1 MFNRRERSRSKS
13 PNNSY
18 DYDAHSLSDSLSVS
32 VFGPSPNNASKKKSK
47 NNVNNNNIIN
57 NDQNMMNSEV
67 ESSVQPKRKRYTLL
81 EKKQLVEKYKSIKL
95 SDPNRGI
102 RSIASE
108 LNVPRSCLQDWCNKY
123 KCFKDKVDL
132 ENKYRLEG
140 AGRTPESVTVDDVL
154 VKWVSLMRRLGIALS
169 TNEIIIKLM
178 ELDKKQ
184 INKGFR
190 VLQIWSLTFLR
201 KFAFCIRRSS
211 AVGQKLRENN
221 REAYNKF
228 FETLFSLRKNLGES
242 KGYGNIFN
250 MDEIPIYFN
259 LVSKNE
265 VVQIGE
271 RYVNTIKQYA
281 EGIKISVM
289 LCVSA
294 SGDKLPPLVLF
305 RGKNNEYTEN
315 LLRKLTMNKSH
326 EIYAI
331 CCEENWADRQGYI
344 FWLKNVFFPYKLND
358 EKYQKILVTD
368 RGVMEYEDDFI
379 NWFNKNNSKYV
390 LIPPGLTKVIQPLDM
405 SISEKFRRRMLYWDI
420 DFKLNNQYIRRQTEE
435 EIIDEVIELWYD
447 DNFITREEIIK
458 GFKNT
463 GIGSEIQDFKEKYDY
478 EISDNI
484 LDSNDGEGEYLDNMI
499 NDVDNKIYI
508 Y

>member
-1 MFNRRERSRSKS
+1 MIFNQRERSRSKS
-13 PNNSY
+13 PNNSFEY
-18 DYDAHSLSDSLSVS
+18 DNHSLSDSFSTS
-32 VFGPSPNNASKKKSK
+32 VFGPNADNNSKKKPK
-47 NNVNNNNIIN
+47 NKNIIN
-57 NDQNMMNSEV
+57 NDLMNSEAA
-67 ESSVQPKRKRYTLL
+67 SSIQQKRKRYTLL

-140 AGRTPESVTVDDVL
+140 AGRNPESITVDDVL
-154 VKWVSLMRRLGIALS
+154 IKWVSLMRRLGIALS

-190 VLQIWSLTFLR
+190 VLQIWSLSFLK
-201 KFAFCIRRSS
+201 KFSFCIRRSS
-211 AVGQKLRENN
+211 VVGQKLKENN
-221 REAYNKF
+221 REAYNNF
-228 FETLFSLRKNLGES
+228 FGTLFSLRKNLGES
-242 KGYGNIFN
+242 EGYGNIFN
-250 MDEIPIYFN
+250 MDEIPIYLN

-271 RYVNTIKQYA
+271 RYVNTIKQYS

-294 SGDKLPPLVLF
+294 LGDKLPPLVLF

-315 LLRKLTMNKSH
+315 VLRKLTSSKKH
-326 EIYAI
+326 EIYAL
-331 CCEENWADRQGYI
+331 CCEENWGDRQAYI
-344 FWLKNVFFPYKLND
+344 FWLKNIFFPYKLND
-358 EKYQKILVTD
+358 EKYQKILVLD
-368 RGVMEYEDDFI
+368 RGVTEYEDDFI

-390 LIPPGLTKVIQPLDM
+390 LIPPGLTKVVQPLDM
-405 SISEKFRRRMLYWDI
+405 SITDKFRRRMLYWDV

-435 EIIDEVIELWYD
+435 EIIDQVLDIWYD

-458 GFKNT
+458 GFQDT
-463 GIGSEIQDFKEKYDY
+463 GIGAEIKNFKEKYDD
-478 EISDNI
+478 EISESIWDSQDDYGDSMIDN
-484 LDSNDGEGEYLDNMI
+484 LV